1 MSASIYPAQLSGI
14 QETITDAK
22 GDIIAATAADAV
34 ARLAVGANG
43 TVLTAASGQAT
54 GLEWTTPASGGMTL
68 LSTTTLSGAS
78 SITISSIS
86 QSYNELHIY
95 IHGVTNATANGVYF
109 CTANNGATALTASRF
124 SPDNTTPAI
133 TVSASNGFRLSSDTS
148 SSTTVKRTRSDN
160 FWKVIFANYAQASQL
175 KSVNITGTFFNDADT
190 FFPWFN
196 TGGITEISS
205 SNIDTIVVSNSGGN
219 FSTGTVRIYGV
230 K

>member
-1 MSASIYPAQLSGI
+1 MSASIYPAPLSGI

-22 GDIIAATAADAV
+22 GDIIAATAADTV

-54 GLEWTTPASGGMTL
+54 GLEWTTPAAGGMTL

-95 IHGVTNATANGVYF
+95 IYGVTNATANGVFF
-109 CTANNGATALTASRF
+109 CTAYNGATALDSSSFRPNNT
-124 SPDNTTPAI
+124 SPSFQMST
-133 TVSASNGFRLSSDTS
+133 SSGGRLSSDADNTTSLLRTS
-148 SSTTVKRTRSDN
+148 STN
-160 FWKVIFANYAQASQL
+160 FWKVIFTNYTATTQV
-175 KSVNITGTFFNDADT
+175 KSSSIVGTFVNANSDPVA
-190 FFPWFN
+190 WFN
-196 TGGITEISS
+196 FGGIYPVSS
-205 SNIDTIVVSNSGGN
+205 ANIDAIVLSQSGGN
-219 FSTGTVRIYGV
+219 FSTGTVKIYGV